1 MTAAIFTAILF
12 AFSAITGQRV
22 AVRYGAIMG
31 NWLRL
36 SLAVLIFIVII
47 GVWQRDTLHQ
57 APFAWL
63 FLSGLVGFGVG
74 DVALFTAYEK
84 LGSRLTILIALC
96 SAPVFGMITEALWLN
111 VLPSAVDLALAAL
124 ILTGVALALRS
135 RVERGLDTPTSRAQ
149 LVGGTVAA
157 AIAGW
162 GQGTGAVIS
171 RKAEEVA
178 LEVGVGLTGFS
189 AAGQRVMA
197 GWVFA
202 CGAMLIWRL
211 ASRGKNRHVVARGE
225 VNFTEEVKFFP
236 ILLGAATL
244 GPVVG
249 VSCFQWALQSTPSGL
264 VLAVT
269 ATTPIILM
277 PLTWGIDGDRPRL
290 LAWLGA
296 IAAVLGVTLL
306 ALR

>member
-1 MTAAIFTAILF
+1 MIAAILTAILF

-22 AVRYGAIMG
+22 AARYGAVVG

-36 SLAVLIFIVII
+36 TVAVLIFLLVVGI
-47 GVWQRDTLHQ
+47 WQRDTLQ
-57 APFAWL
+57 ADVFAWL

-96 SAPVFGMITEALWLN
+96 SAPLFGIITEALWLDQ
-111 VLPSAVDLALAAL
+111 LPGPIEIALGAL
-124 ILTGVALALRS
+124 ILCGVVLALRS
-135 RVERGLDTPTSRAQ
+135 RAERESDAGVSRSQ
-149 LVGGTVAA
+149 LLVGTVAA
-157 AIAGW
+157 ALAGW

-178 LEVGVGLTGFS
+178 AEVGVGLTGFS
-189 AAGQRVMA
+189 AAGQRVLA
-197 GWVFA
+197 GWIFA
-202 CGAMLIWRL
+202 CGSVLIWRVWRQRKSD
-211 ASRGKNRHVVARGE
+211 ASNERGPLSFIE
-225 VNFTEEVKFFP
+225 QVKFFP
-236 ILLGAATL
+236 MLLGAAAL

-249 VSCFQWALQSTPSGL
+249 VSCFQWALQSTPSAL

-277 PLTWGIDGDRPRL
+277 PLTWIFDGDRPRP
-290 LAWLGA
+290 LAWFGA
-296 IAAVLGVTLL
+296 ALAVAGVVLL